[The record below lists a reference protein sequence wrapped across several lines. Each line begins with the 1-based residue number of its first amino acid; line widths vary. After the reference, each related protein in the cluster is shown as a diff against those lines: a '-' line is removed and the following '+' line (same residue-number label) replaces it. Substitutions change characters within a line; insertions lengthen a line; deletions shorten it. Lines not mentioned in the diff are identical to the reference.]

1 MKNKTVSIWYLVYV
15 LFTVCTLTALLPATA
30 VKGEETSSCTEYSG
44 SNAGAQ
50 DYLVWADTVKSYLT
64 SCGDGTLMRFQYVE
78 GSDGYLVEYYDA
90 SYQLLRTKTIAPEL
104 PVFGAFYESKSNY
117 FVITGQENKKESA
130 KVECYRITKYDKNW
144 KCLKSV
150 GLYDCNTAVP
160 FAHGSVRVAEQGN
173 LLLVRTCHTMYAT
186 KKGEN
191 PQADATILVNMKK
204 LKIENSYMKG
214 KNHAFGYVSTSYNQF
229 IQSDGGRFVAVEH
242 GNAYPRAL
250 VLIKCGKD
258 ANAVSDTS
266 VSRTLLKIP
275 GQAGDV
281 HTGVSVGGFEVS
293 DKAYLVAGNKID
305 FDNAENQVRNI
316 FVASIKKT
324 AKKPTLHQIT
334 DYKQEKD
341 SASTP
346 HLVKLGGNEFLLL
359 WQSDGYV
366 HYTKIGMEGKPSGKI
381 YKLEGNLSD
390 CVPLLLEKKI
400 VWYTWEDGIVTFHEI
415 DRGDIAKNCSTTVQ
429 TGHTY
434 ECRNVKKNVAVLKCS
449 KCGKEKKV
457 ATPVD
462 FTVFWQEEGGKGGKY
477 RSAYTNPFKVGEC
490 MKYLIQPEWGKAD
503 VAAGEDGDFLIE
515 VSESGALEITEE
527 EESGKGT
534 IRLLKE
540 GEYVLVIRHRY
551 DDSLRKEFIFEVEE

>member
-1 MKNKTVSIWYLVYV
+1 MYLVFV
-15 LFTVCTLTALLPATA
+15 LFSVCTLAAVLPVTA
-30 VKGEETSSCTEYSG
+30 VKGEEAVSCTESSG
-44 SNAGAQ
+44 SNAGTQ

-64 SCGDGTLMRFQYVE
+64 SCKDGTLMRFEYVE
-78 GSDGYLVEYYDA
+78 GSDGYLVEYYDT
-90 SYQLLRTKTIAPEL
+90 SYQLLRTKTIAAEL
-104 PVFGAFYESKSNY
+104 PIFGAFYESKNNY
-117 FVITGQENKKESA
+117 FIITGQENKKESA

-144 KCLKSV
+144 KRLKSA
-150 GLYDCNTAVP
+150 GLYDCNTTVP

-204 LKIENSYMKG
+204 LEIENSYMKG
-214 KNHAFGYVSTSYNQF
+214 KNHPFGYVSTSYNQF
-229 IQSDGGRFVAVEH
+229 IQSDGGRFVAVEQ

-275 GQAGDV
+275 GQVGDV

-293 DKAYLVAGNKID
+293 DKTYLVAGNKID
-305 FDNAENQVRNI
+305 FENAESPVRNI

-334 DYKQEKD
+334 DYKEEKD
-341 SASTP
+341 TASTP
-346 HLVKLGGNEFLLL
+346 HIVKLGGNEFLLL

-366 HYTKIGMEGKPSGKI
+366 YYTKIDMEGKPSGKI

-400 VWYTWEDGIVTFHEI
+400 VWYTWEDGVVTFHEI
-415 DRGDIAKNCSTTVQ
+415 DRWDIAKNHSTTVQ

-434 ECRNVKKNVAVLKCS
+434 ECQKVKKNVAVLKCS

-457 ATPVD
+457 DVPVD
-462 FTVFWQEEGGKGGKY
+462 FTVFWQEESKKDGKY
-477 RSAYTNPFKVGEC
+477 YSAYKNPFKVGESIR
-490 MKYLIQPEWGKAD
+490 YLIQPKWGKAD
-503 VAAGEDGDFLIE
+503 MAAGEDGGFFVE
-515 VSESGALEITEE
+515 VSEQGAFEITEE
-527 EESGKGT
+527 KVVGEESRRGT
-534 IRLLKE
+534 IRLRKE

-551 DDSLRKEFIFEVEE
+551 DESLRKEFVFEVGE